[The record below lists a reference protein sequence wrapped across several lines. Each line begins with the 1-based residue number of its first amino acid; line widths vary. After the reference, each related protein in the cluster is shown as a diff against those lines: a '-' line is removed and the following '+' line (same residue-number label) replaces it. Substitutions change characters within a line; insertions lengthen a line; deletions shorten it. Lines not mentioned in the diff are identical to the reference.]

1 MADSFGYME
10 GQKTGVIPFFTAS
23 GEWKPLGVGTAGQVL
38 GITSG
43 LPVWQTPSTYLAH
56 NLLSATHSDTV
67 AASPTRGDLIVA
79 NSTPAW
85 ARFAKGSS
93 GQFLKQ
99 GANDPAWTNIVATD
113 VGSGA
118 ALTKADDT
126 NITLTLGG
134 TPTSALLAAASITVG
149 WTGTLAVSRGG
160 IGVGTL
166 ASNGVLYGNGTGAV
180 QALAVNATATNKFAR
195 QVSSGA
201 PTWETLVAGD
211 IPSLAASVITSG
223 QVALARGGT
232 NADLSATGGTSQ
244 YLKQASAG
252 AAITVGTIAAA
263 DLPGSFN
270 GFANPSASAGATA
283 VNGSAATAMRSDGA
297 PAVAFGAFTTYT
309 PTIAAVAGTFTTATA
324 AGHYLL
330 LGKLLILTLTATI
343 TTVGSGT
350 GGFTLT
356 LPASLTALTN
366 QSAFGSELVITAKAV
381 RGFILASAGTI
392 KFAYYDNSDPDASSA
407 VFAMTAILEVT

>member
-38 GITSG
+38 GVTSG
-43 LPVWQTPSTYLAH
+43 LPAWQTPSTYLAH

-118 ALTKADDT
+118 ALTKGDDT
-126 NITLTLGG
+126 NVTLTLGG
-134 TPTSALLAAASITVG
+134 TPTSALLVAASITAG
-149 WTGTLAVSRGG
+149 WTGQLGLS
-160 IGVGTL
+160 
-166 ASNGVLYGNGTGAV
+166 
-180 QALAVNATATNKFAR
+180 
-195 QVSSGA
+195 
-201 PTWETLVAGD
+201 
-211 IPSLAASVITSG
+211 
-223 QVALARGGT
+223 RGGT
-232 NADLSATGGTSQ
+232 NANLSATGGTSQ

-252 AAITVGTIAAA
+252 AAITVGAIAAA

-366 QSAFGSELVITAKAV
+366 QAAFGSELVITAKAV

-407 VFAMTAILEVT
+407 VFAMTAILEVA